1 MWSKV
6 ILRPW
11 WYFGHGRKRSHRHTQ
26 WIKRICRIIDVCGL
40 FHTAWIWDAI
50 SWRRS
55 ANDWS
60 RIYSY
65 GRSSQATVKGNW
77 VNVSFRWRFYR
88 PDHQTNSVKALK
100 ESSWSSRSGLNPTRT
115 TPPCCNNTTLGNCL
129 YTQRK
134 GPMWQTQSVGP
145 VRTAHV
151 SVLWTVNIVSHNSA
165 QSSSDD
171 IPSQSVTITWML
183 SSRGEGE
190 SPIKSP
196 PSISWCSSNRHP
208 TLHLKCGQHSSIF
221 MVYSAVRSR
230 WHCFLKYGPT
240 SFMLG
245 KTYISYQ
252 TAEHGKYGPYLPCS
266 QLLQS

>member
-1 MWSKV
+1 MRLIQRGAFEVFTVTTDTVRLTPSRPTTNNKNSKNSFEAANNYDQVEMWSKV

-151 SVLWTVNIVSHNSA
+151 SVLWTVNIVSHNTA
-165 QSSSDD
+165 QRSSDN
-171 IPSQSVTITWML
+171 IPSL
-183 SSRGEGE
+183 
-190 SPIKSP
+190 P
-196 PSISWCSSNRHP
+196 PDNHHNSD
-208 TLHLKCGQHSSIF
+208 
-221 MVYSAVRSR
+221 VV
-230 WHCFLKYGPT
+230 
-240 SFMLG
+240 
-245 KTYISYQ
+245 
-252 TAEHGKYGPYLPCS
+252 
-266 QLLQS
+266 